1 MLTAMVSQVA
11 STGLLGGI
19 SSGFRVNP
27 YTGGHLEVERVHGP
41 YIETT
46 DGRTFIDMFMAHGS
60 GILGH
65 AEPRLFQAI
74 ARALE
79 KGVVGGY
86 ETGEAARV
94 ADRLTR
100 IIPSA
105 EAVRFVASGSEAVL
119 TAVRLARA
127 HTGREVIIKIDGQF
141 NGGNDYVLYNSMA
154 VNADPANPGGRL
166 SSLRPFT
173 AGLPRSVEPSVRLV
187 PWNDLPALE
196 AAYADAGGD
205 VAAILMVP
213 IDYNNGCLLPAD
225 GYLAAVR
232 DLARARGSLL
242 IFDEVLSGFK
252 TGLTCA
258 QGLYGITPDITTLS
272 KALSNGVPFSA
283 IMGTA
288 EVMHTLSVPLPKG
301 ALQGGTYAGSPIG
314 AAAANATLDILE
326 EPDFYPGL
334 LGRSSRFLG
343 ALQEMFDHSP
353 VPARVQW
360 LGCGF
365 GLYIGTREPVVTV
378 LDVQRLDAEAARR
391 YFLRCIDR
399 GVYFHTDFTV
409 SGAHTDEV
417 LDVVLERMADAA
429 SQPL

>member
-1 MLTAMVSQVA
+1 MLTAMVPQSA

-27 YTGGHLEVERVHGP
+27 YTGGHLEVDRVHGP
-41 YIETT
+41 YIETV

-60 GILGH
+60 AILGH
-65 AEPRLFQAI
+65 AEPRLFTAI
-74 ARALE
+74 ARALQ

-94 ADRLTR
+94 ADRLGQ

-127 HTGREVIIKIDGQF
+127 FTGRQVIIKIDGQF

-154 VNADPANPGGRL
+154 VNCDPTNPGGRVSAL
-166 SSLRPFT
+166 KPFSSGVPH
-173 AGLPRSVEPSVRLV
+173 SVEPSMRLV
-187 PWNDLPALE
+187 PWNDLPAIE
-196 AAYADAGGD
+196 AAYADAAGD

-213 IDYNNGCLLPAD
+213 IDYNNGCLVAGD

-232 DLARARGSLL
+232 DLAHARGSLL

-252 TGLTCA
+252 TGLSCA
-258 QGLYGITPDITTLS
+258 QGLYGITPDLTTLS

-283 IMGTA
+283 LMGTS
-288 EVMHTLSVPLPKG
+288 EVMSVLSVPLPKG

-326 EPDFYPGL
+326 EPQFYPGL
-334 LGRSSRFLG
+334 FARTDRFLR
-343 ALQEMFDHSP
+343 ALQEMFDQSP

-365 GLYIGTREPVVTV
+365 GIYIGTREPVVNAP
-378 LDVQRLDAEAARR
+378 DVQRLDPEPART
-391 YFLRCIDR
+391 YFRRCIDR
-399 GVYFHTDFTV
+399 GIYFHTDFTV
-409 SGAHTDEV
+409 SAAHTDAV
-417 LDVVLERMADAA
+417 LDIVLDRMADAA

>member
-1 MLTAMVSQVA
+1 MLTAMVPQTA

-27 YTGGHLEVERVHGP
+27 YTGTHLQVERIHGP
-41 YIETT
+41 YLETT

-60 GILGH
+60 AILGH
-65 AEPRLFQAI
+65 AEPRVLQAI
-74 ARALE
+74 ARVLE
-79 KGVVGGY
+79 RGVVGGY

-94 ADRLTR
+94 ADRLVE

-127 HTGREVIIKIDGQF
+127 YTGREVVIKIDGQF
-141 NGGNDYVLYNSMA
+141 NGGNDYVLFNSMA
-154 VNADPANPGGRL
+154 VNCDGANPGGRISAL
-166 SSLRPFT
+166 KPFT
-173 AGLPRSVEPSVRLV
+173 SGLPRSLEPSVRLV
-187 PWNDLPALE
+187 PWNDLRALE

-213 IDYNNGCLLPAD
+213 IDYNNGCLVADD

-232 DLARARGSLL
+232 DLAHQRGSLL

-252 TGLTCA
+252 TGVSCA

-283 IMGTA
+283 IMGTS
-288 EVMHTLSVPLPKG
+288 EVMGLLSVPLPKG

-334 LGRSSRFLG
+334 LARTSRFLQS
-343 ALQEMFDHSP
+343 LQAVFDHSP

-365 GLYIGTREPVVTV
+365 GIYVGTREPVMDAT
-378 LDVQRLDAEAARR
+378 DVQRLDAELART
-391 YFLRCIDR
+391 YFRRCIDR
-399 GVYFHTDFTV
+399 GIYFHTDFTV
-409 SGAHTDEV
+409 SGAHTDAV
-417 LDVVLERMADAA
+417 LDIVLERMSDAA
-429 SQPL
+429 SQPV

>member
-1 MLTAMVSQVA
+1 MLTAMVPQSA
-11 STGLLGGI
+11 SVGLLGGI

-27 YTGGHLEVERVHGP
+27 YAGTHLEVDRARGP
-41 YIETT
+41 YVETL
-46 DGRTFIDMFMAHGS
+46 DGRVFIDMFMAHGS
-60 GILGH
+60 AILGH
-65 AEPRLFQAI
+65 AEPLLFSAI
-74 ARALE
+74 ARVLE

-94 ADRLTR
+94 ADRLVQ

-105 EAVRFVASGSEAVL
+105 EAVRFAASGSEGVL

-127 HTGREVIIKIDGQF
+127 RTGRDVIIKIDGQF
-141 NGGNDYVLYNSMA
+141 NGGNDYVLFNTMA
-154 VNADPANPGGRL
+154 ANCDASNPGGRV
-166 SSLRPFT
+166 SSLKPFT
-173 AGLPRSVEPSVRLV
+173 SGLPRAIEPSVRLV

-196 AAYADAGGD
+196 AAYADSGGD

-213 IDYNNGCLLPAD
+213 IDYNNGCLVPAE

-232 DLARARGSLL
+232 DLAHERGSLL

-252 TGLTCA
+252 MGLSCA
-258 QGLYGITPDITTLS
+258 QGWYGVTPDITTLS

-283 IMGTA
+283 IVGKSD
-288 EVMHTLSVPLPKG
+288 VMSLLGVPLPNG

-314 AAAANATLDILE
+314 AAAANATLDILA
-326 EPDFYPGL
+326 EPGFYPSL
-334 LGRSSRFLG
+334 LSRATRFLQS
-343 ALQEMFDHSP
+343 LQDLFDHSP

-365 GLYIGTREPVVTV
+365 GIYVGTREPVNGAS
-378 LDVQRLDAEAARR
+378 DVQRLDPELART

-399 GVYFHTDFTV
+399 GIYFHTDFTI
-409 SGAHTDEV
+409 SNAHTDAV
-417 LDVVLERMADAA
+417 LDVVLDRMADAA
-429 SQPL
+429 SQPV